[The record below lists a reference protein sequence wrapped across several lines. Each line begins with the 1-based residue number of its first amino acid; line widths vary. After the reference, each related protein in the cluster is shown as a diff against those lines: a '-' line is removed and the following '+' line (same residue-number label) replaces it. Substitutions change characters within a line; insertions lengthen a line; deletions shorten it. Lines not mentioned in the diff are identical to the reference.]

1 MLSVLYPELVKIPQT
16 MEKLLPR
23 GYVYSGRT
31 AFRVVQA
38 LTGFCKIFT
47 QDTIALGLR
56 LGASKNIGDFESTTY
71 SLFPFPFFQ
80 AAFITDYIL
89 VRTLRNLCN

>member
-1 MLSVLYPELVKIPQT
+1 MPSVLYPELAKIPQT
-16 MEKLLPR
+16 MENLLPR

-71 SLFPFPFFQ
+71 SLFSLSILSSSFQ
-80 AAFITDYIL
+80 SHHRL
-89 VRTLRNLCN
+89 HSS